1 MRNKFIQ
8 ILVLVVFFSAS
19 HNAWAIKKCQDADG
33 KWHYGDTAI
42 EECEN
47 SKITILTDRGFVKG
61 EEERPKTEE
70 ELAAEE
76 VANAEERQLE
86 EAQRAAEEE
95 KLRILSIYETAEDID
110 RQRDNQ
116 VRSVQSN
123 IDVHESYLSNME
135 KRVASY
141 QSKLDASTNQRVK
154 EDMQQKI
161 AASRSRMLEY
171 EKQLQSLRKDKVEIL
186 ERFKKEKETYL
197 ALKEKEEKS

>member
-1 MRNKFIQ
+1 MRNKTIQ
-8 ILVLVVFFSAS
+8 LLSLVVIFSLS
-19 HNAWAIKKCQDADG
+19 HSAWAIKKCQDADG

-61 EEERPKTEE
+61 EEEAPKTEAELEAE
-70 ELAAEE
+70 EL
-76 VANAEERQLE
+76 ANAEERQLE
-86 EAQRAAEEE
+86 EAQRAAEQE
-95 KLRILSIYETAEDID
+95 KLRILSIYETADDID

-123 IDVHESYLSNME
+123 IDVHESYLTNME

-141 QSKLDASTNQRVK
+141 QSKLDSTTSPRVK
-154 EDMQQKI
+154 EEMQQKI

-171 EKQLQSLRKDKVEIL
+171 EQQLQTLRKDKVEIM

-197 ALKEKEEKS
+197 ALKEEES